1 MRERIATKE
10 RMIGAAMELF
20 HLQGIHATTVDQ
32 VLEKSGTGKSQFYH
46 YFKNK
51 EGLIHSVLM
60 TFYSRL
66 TPNGGPVQTKIQ
78 SWDDLERWFQRVI
91 DFQKS
96 IRWTRSCP
104 VGTIGNDLA
113 EDQEL
118 LRQDVR
124 LIFELT
130 KKPLAD
136 FFSLMKGRGELPADA
151 NPDTL
156 ADFCFTIMQGG
167 MLVSKIKRE
176 SAPFEN
182 SVAHALSYLQS
193 LRRTGV
199 KISRK
204 DAKPQRV

>member
-1 MRERIATKE
+1 MVL
-10 RMIGAAMELF
+10 AALELF
-20 HLQGIHATTVDQ
+20 HQQGIHATTVDQ

-60 TFYSRL
+60 SFYNRL
-66 TPNGGPVQTKIQ
+66 RSSNSPVQTKLQ
-78 SWDDLERWFQRVI
+78 SWDDLESWFRAFI

-104 VGTIGNDLA
+104 VGTIGSDLTG
-113 EDQEL
+113 DQEL

-124 LIFELT
+124 LIFEFT
-130 KKPLAD
+130 KGSLAD
-136 FFSLMKGRGELPADA
+136 FFFMMKGRGELPADA

-167 MLVSKIKRE
+167 LLVSKIKRE

-182 SVAHALSYLQS
+182 SVTHALSYLQS
-193 LRRTGV
+193 LRRSAV

-204 DAKPQRV
+204 DAKPRRA

>member
-1 MRERIATKE
+1 
-10 RMIGAAMELF
+10 MIGAALELF
-20 HLQGIHATTVDQ
+20 HQQGIHATTVDQ

-60 TFYSRL
+60 SFYNRL
-66 TPNGGPVQTKIQ
+66 RSNGSLVQTKIQ
-78 SWDDLERWFQRVI
+78 SWKDLERWFQVFI

-96 IRWTRSCP
+96 VSWTRSCP
-104 VGTIGNDLA
+104 VGTIGSDLTG
-113 EDQEL
+113 DQEL

-124 LIFELT
+124 LIFEFT
-130 KKPLAD
+130 KGTLAD
-136 FFSLMKGRGELPADA
+136 FFSMMKGRGELPADA

-167 MLVSKIKRE
+167 LLVSKIKRE

-182 SVAHALSYLQS
+182 SVAHALSYLHS
-193 LRRTGV
+193 LRRTAV
-199 KISRK
+199 KMSR
-204 DAKPQRV
+204 